1 MTAVLS
7 PGQMRS
13 IPMPG
18 IQEGAGSLHHRLALR
33 VRWLAEPSEGL
44 QAPFVSHALVP
55 QDVQIAIIRPHL
67 EEDGVRPI
75 PLIDHFLD
83 YIFMVSELKPNR
95 PFVSLS
101 PRIRLDSQNHSCSRS
116 SVRTPPQRYH
126 ALPLEDATRGI
137 LLC

>member
-1 MTAVLS
+1 MIRQSSA
-7 PGQMRS
+7 
-13 IPMPG
+13 G
-18 IQEGAGSLHHRLALR
+18 IIVPTGGRARAGSDITALALR
-33 VRWLAEPSEGL
+33 VRWLPKPSEGL
-44 QAPFVSHALVP
+44 QAPFVSHALMP

-67 EEDGVRPI
+67 EEGGVRPI

-83 YIFMVSELKPNR
+83 QIFLVSKLKPNR

-137 LLC
+137 GLC